1 MALRVEE
8 AVGCWAR
15 GERRICGAV
24 EGVLG
29 GFGDR
34 TRNQVGGRD
43 AALKERDEGPAQTL
57 MLFDVDGADADVIGN
72 EPIWPGEEVVGYVT
86 SGAYAHHVGKSLAL
100 GYVPSALANGAN
112 GRFEIEVLGVRR
124 DAAWLPEPPFDPK
137 AERMR
142 M

>member
-1 MALRVEE
+1 MGPGPQSTAPYGPFE
-8 AVGCWAR
+8 AG
-15 GERRICGAV
+15 
-24 EGVLG
+24 LG
-29 GFGDR
+29 RFVDL
-34 TRNQVGGRD
+34 TKNQFIGRD

-57 MLFDVDGADADVIGN
+57 MLFDIDAADADVIGN
-72 EPIWPGEEVVGYVT
+72 EPIWHGEEVVGYVT

-124 DAAWLPEPPFDPK
+124 GAAWLPEPPFDPE
-137 AERMR
+137 AQRMR